1 MFEAY
6 QIGRLPW
13 QVCKR
18 HGNCWEE
25 QTKVENYFKQ
35 KCHFN
40 KKKMFAP
47 RPTFKKV
54 ACLTRKKKN
63 RGLQPTKK
71 INRKKATPKMLIFQA
86 IVEAPNQQLNLC
98 DIYAWFQANFL
109 HFRSSNLT
117 WKVKIKN
124 TSHDTSHTNRQ
135 TDRQMISKS
144 LSHSLKVKNFL
155 FKFLFKVFCF
165 LSFFSF

>member
-1 MFEAY
+1 MTPSFDVS
-6 QIGRLPW
+6 IICSKP
-13 QVCKR
+13 
-18 HGNCWEE
+18 
-25 QTKVENYFKQ
+25 TKLADYLGKYAKDMEIVEKIKQ
-35 KCHFN
+35 RWKIISN
-40 KKKMFAP
+40 KNVILTKKKCLHLDQ
-47 RPTFKKV
+47 RFKKV

-124 TSHDTSHTNRQ
+124 IT
-135 TDRQMISKS
+135 
-144 LSHSLKVKNFL
+144 
-155 FKFLFKVFCF
+155 
-165 LSFFSF
+165 